1 MAHARYDRAWL
12 RAPGWGSIMTD
23 GRFYGWKLLAACW
36 FIMFVNL
43 GIPAYGASGLN
54 ALMAP
59 TLHLDRRALGL
70 LFSAYMIMSGLPGPL
85 VALSVNRL
93 GARRTLMLGSVL
105 LVAGALLMA
114 TIVNSFWAALL
125 TFGLLVGSGV
135 ATGAALATQAGLARW
150 FVRKRALV
158 FSILYSA
165 SAMGGF
171 VSGRLLDRVVTL
183 SAGNWRAG
191 WWVIAALS
199 TLAFIVA
206 ALFVKESPAELGQVP
221 DGAAA
226 IAGNAAA
233 ASATSPA
240 PAFRSADDWSYAQAL
255 ATPAYWLMM
264 ASLLGVSCGYTLYL
278 AHGFVHLRDLGHSAS
293 EAWQA
298 ISVLAVSGL
307 IAKVLVAGLGDRLD
321 PRYLWALFQISF
333 GAGLW
338 IVVSAH
344 SHASVLCFAICLGI
358 GFGGGL
364 VCLMTVLSNYFGT
377 GPFASLAG
385 LAVAINTTLSAVTPY
400 VAGWLYDSGRGY
412 GSSFYFLSAWCLIG
426 GLVLFI
432 LRPPVL
438 SRRAPLAPR
447 ADAVGA

>member
-1 MAHARYDRAWL
+1 
-12 RAPGWGSIMTD
+12 MTE

-43 GIPAYGASGLN
+43 GIPAYGSSGLN

-59 TLHLDRRALGL
+59 ALHLDRRALGL
-70 LFSAYMIMSGLPGPL
+70 LFSAYMVMSGLPGPL
-85 VALSVNRL
+85 VAISVNRL

-105 LVAGALLMA
+105 LIAGALLMA

-135 ATGAALATQAGLARW
+135 ATGGALATQAGLARW

-158 FSILYSA
+158 LSILYSA
-165 SAMGGF
+165 SATGGF

-199 TLAFIVA
+199 ALAYIVA
-206 ALFVKESPAELGQVP
+206 ALFVKESPADLGQLP
-221 DGAAA
+221 DGVAAGAANAPANVAAVSAAA
-226 IAGNAAA
+226 Q
-233 ASATSPA
+233 ATG
-240 PAFRSADDWSYAQAL
+240 FRSAADWSYTQAL
-255 ATPAYWLMM
+255 ASPAYWLMV

-307 IAKVLVAGLGDRLD
+307 IAKGLVAGLGDRLD
-321 PRYLWALFQISF
+321 PRFLWALFQLSF

-338 IVVSAH
+338 LVVNAH
-344 SHASVLCFAICLGI
+344 SHASVLAFAICLGI

-377 GPFASLAG
+377 RAFASLAG

-412 GSSFYFLSAWCLIG
+412 GSSFYFLSGWCFIG

-432 LRPPVL
+432 LRPPL
-438 SRRAPLAPR
+438 LRRRAPLA
-447 ADAVGA
+447 AQASTASA